1 MIAVGQMEGYL
12 SSLRAHLGPMTLRE
26 REEILREIEAHI
38 RDAEEERPGNLE
50 EVLSRLGTPEAL
62 AREYRDGMLIRRA
75 SRSYSPVTQ
84 LRGALRLATR
94 GLSGIVVFLAGMFG
108 YALGGGLVLSGL
120 LKPIFPRN
128 TGVWVRD
135 GHVVSMGTLVP
146 APEGAHQILGNWYI
160 VIALIAGSLLLWA
173 TMYLIRNTLRLSR
186 AAQMRIG

>member
-75 SRSYSPVTQ
+75 SRSCFYS
-84 LRGALRLATR
+84 R
-94 GLSGIVVFLAGMFG
+94 
-108 YALGGGLVLSGL
+108 
-120 LKPIFPRN
+120 
-128 TGVWVRD
+128 
-135 GHVVSMGTLVP
+135 
-146 APEGAHQILGNWYI
+146 
-160 VIALIAGSLLLWA
+160 
-173 TMYLIRNTLRLSR
+173 
-186 AAQMRIG
+186 